1 MFQLTIDAA
10 CAYVRKAMDEL
21 TSVEEIGMLVS
32 PDALDLRKLV
42 KGSIIEAVVKT
53 HNQAP
58 AYMLDGVLAEH
69 GKDYSYTLSDDGVV
83 EISFLKKVAR
93 FISLQVS
100 DSEVVVTSLIPE
112 DSAEGRKQ
120 LNRYVRGVPD
130 DPRLVLAKVWPG
142 EHLPKMK
149 YYTSYESESDLAV
162 TMEYFPYPI
171 IKGGSE
177 SVTPEGGIPEVD
189 MMAIDEPSINPGV
202 TEEHVE
208 ICPRMEYVVLN
219 ELTAM
224 ILESLNENER
234 AALSRE
240 KAVAYIH

>member
-1 MFQLTIDAA
+1 MFQLTIEAA

-32 PDALDLRKLV
+32 PDALDLQKLV

-58 AYMLDGVLAEH
+58 AYMLDGVKAER
-69 GKDYSYTLSDDGVV
+69 GKDYSCVTSEEGVV

-93 FISLQVS
+93 FISLQMS
-100 DSEVVVTSLIPE
+100 DSDVVVTSLIPE

-120 LNRYVRGVPD
+120 LNKYVRGVPD

-142 EHLPKMK
+142 EHCPKMK
-149 YYTSYESESDLAV
+149 YYTSFKSESNLV
-162 TMEYFPYPI
+162 ITLEYFPYPT
-171 IKGGSE
+171 IKGGPN
-177 SVTPEGGIPEVD
+177 SVAPEGGVPEID
-189 MMAIDEPSINPGV
+189 MVAADNPSINPGV
-202 TEEHVE
+202 AEEHVE

-224 ILESLNENER
+224 VLESLNENEK

-240 KAVAYIH
+240 KAVAYMH